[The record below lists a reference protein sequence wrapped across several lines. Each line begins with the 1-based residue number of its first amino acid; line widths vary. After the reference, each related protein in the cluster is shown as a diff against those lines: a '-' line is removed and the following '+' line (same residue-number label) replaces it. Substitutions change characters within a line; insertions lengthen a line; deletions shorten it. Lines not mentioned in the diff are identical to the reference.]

1 MQKFNGFPEGSKLSP
16 TAFPTLF
23 FSDLLPMI
31 DDLAE
36 LKVTLYCFWA
46 LHQKEG
52 RFRYLRLAEF
62 KADATLCEGMR
73 MAKPDAKPTATLEA
87 ALNRAV
93 QRGTLL
99 CEEVTLDEGNE
110 KLYFV
115 NTALGR
121 AAVLQL
127 RAGQWYPNEVEK
139 PVEILPER
147 PNIYRIYEINIGGLT
162 PMISDAL
169 RDAEKDYPV
178 EWIEDAIRAAVE
190 QNKRRWSYIRA
201 VLRRW
206 EKEGRGHD
214 NVQGP
219 VSEADG
225 RFIAGKP
232 IDFVEP

>member
-1 MQKFNGFPEGSKLSP
+1 MRKFNGFPEGSKLSP

-23 FSDLLPMI
+23 FSDLMPMI

-36 LKVTLYCFWA
+36 LKVTVFCLWA

-52 RFRYLRLAEF
+52 RFRYLRLVEF
-62 KADATLCEGMR
+62 KNDATLCDGMR
-73 MAKPDAKPTATLEA
+73 TANPNAEPEVTLQL
-87 ALNRAV
+87 ALDRAV
-93 QRGTLL
+93 ERGTLL
-99 CEEVTLDEGNE
+99 CEDVALDTGSE
-110 KLYFV
+110 KLYFL
-115 NTALGR
+115 NSALGR
-121 AAVLQL
+121 AAILQL
-127 RAGQWYPNEVEK
+127 AAGQWYPNELEK

-169 RDAEKDYPV
+169 RDAANDYPV

-190 QNKRRWSYIRA
+190 QNKRHWSYIRA

-232 IDFVEP
+232 VDFVEP